1 MFSHKHWWCS
11 TDIKRSNILVGWS
24 MHTAHDNIKNFDVCE
39 TFRAQCLQCLRQTV
53 GRASKVWGVL
63 SPTPCHYFIP
73 TTPVTCS
80 TSSLMVI
87 DEACELWHA
96 HWPRVIILYL
106 QVLLTWP
113 KWPTVVIQRDSVDGA
128 LFKSVHTGSTK
139 NSCPQHR
146 WPVPPGPWHASRGLW
161 HAHTQNSL

>member
-1 MFSHKHWWCS
+1 MQHRYKC
-11 TDIKRSNILVGWS
+11 SNILVSWS
-24 MHTAHDNIKNFDVCE
+24 IHTAHDNIQNVDVCE
-39 TFRAQCLQCLRQTV
+39 MLRAQCLQCLCQTV

-80 TSSLMVI
+80 ASSLMVI

-96 HWPRVIILYL
+96 HWPRVIILYP

-113 KWPTVVIQRDSVDGA
+113 KWPTVVIQRGSCDGA
-128 LFKSVHTGSTK
+128 LKV
-139 NSCPQHR
+139 CIQAQPR
-146 WPVPPGPWHASRGLW
+146 I
-161 HAHTQNSL
+161 HAHNIGDLFHLARDMAMHGPMHRTPCTSLGCP